1 PRVTQVL
8 VFSLVRKSVLTG
20 PVHIPRQEKVIE
32 LYNKVWDENLVT
44 SAEEREVTRAQPEK
58 NPA

>member
-1 PRVTQVL
+1 ML

-32 LYNKVWDENLVT
+32 LYNKVWDESLVT
-44 SAEEREVTRAQPEK
+44 SAEEREVTWAQPEK